1 MSARR
6 RTKKKAACQ
15 EKYKSH
21 VGAAKIIKKAAAPG
35 AGLARIILL
44 ARPAADGRLLLEL
57 LINRHTDMT
66 LFLPMAGCFYSFKLT
81 AATTRR

>member
-15 EKYKSH
+15 EKDKGH

-57 LINRHTDMT
+57 LINRRTDMT

-81 AATTRR
+81 AAPA

>member
-1 MSARR
+1 MCHVGTVRNI
-6 RTKKKAACQ
+6 KKAVCQ

-44 ARPAADGRLLLEL
+44 ARPAADGRLLL
-57 LINRHTDMT
+57 
-66 LFLPMAGCFYSFKLT
+66 
-81 AATTRR
+81 